1 MSNAVKNFAD
11 LIAENHITIDSEY
24 IIRGH
29 GLSELKWK
37 IAVLVDGHKVHSCE
51 YTAGIAHA
59 PCYPAMVA
67 YDECQT
73 GLCLKHGKGYRQPLK
88 PDFADVIS
96 SLCLDA
102 SAIDH
107 ACFEDWAREFGYD
120 TDSRAAEKSYRECI
134 DTALRLRAALGS
146 KAFEELQDHARS
158 L

>member
-1 MSNAVKNFAD
+1 MTAVKNFAD
-11 LIAENHITIDSEY
+11 LITEHRITIDSEY
-24 IIRGH
+24 VIPGP
-29 GLSELKWK
+29 GLSELKWN
-37 IAVLVDGHKVHSCE
+37 VELRVDGRKVHACT
-51 YTAGIAHA
+51 YTAGISHA
-59 PCYPAMVA
+59 PSYPAMVA

-73 GLCLKHGKGYRQPLK
+73 GLCLKHGKGYRQPLR
-88 PDFADVIS
+88 PDIEGVIS

-102 SAIDH
+102 GAIDH